1 VRFAGMCAFPP
12 LTTVS
17 RWPDHLCTLPWKVPM
32 RTRLGLTL
40 SASLLA
46 LALTPLPASA
56 QEAPDPCANADVLQV
71 PGADRQVVTC
81 HDDLSATTLAAKGRS
96 DISDWATLHSRRSTN
111 PPAGAGIQ
119 VDGYFPDD
127 STTNGT
133 YGWNHDAQFVLR
145 FPADW
150 NGQLVVTG
158 APGVRKQ
165 YANDYIISDWVLSQG
180 YAYASTDKGNTGV
193 SFFNNGER
201 SGPGQPVQEWHQR
214 VTELALAA
222 KQVVEQRYGAA
233 PERTWMTGISNGGYL
248 TRWQLENRPDLY
260 DGGVDWEGTLFLAE
274 GPNLFTYL
282 PTALREYPQA
292 QLDPAARQKM
302 YDVGFEPGSEVLW
315 PDHYAV
321 YWDLTQRV
329 YREAFDPEYDG
340 DKKAGTPFCRTGGEP
355 GTTSACDAEYDYA
368 SRPQEVKDAVA
379 SVSLTGN
386 IGKPMLTLHGDLDA
400 LLPIRTDSDV
410 YTRMIAAA
418 GKGDLHRYYVIE
430 DGNHVDDRADLYP
443 TQVRPILP
451 CYREAFLRLTSWVT
465 TGAEPPASQVV
476 ERPESGDVANTCV
489 QLAAA
494 AVAEPPPASPAPTT
508 SPAPAPAPAP
518 APVAARRGTLPAT
531 GADLLLPVLA
541 ALALAGAAVA
551 GRRRHTSS

>member
-1 VRFAGMCAFPP
+1 ME
-12 LTTVS
+12 TTTF
-17 RWPDHLCTLPWKVPM
+17 RKAPM

-46 LALTPLPASA
+46 LALTPLAASA
-56 QEAPDPCANADVLQV
+56 QEAPDPCANADALQV
-71 PGADRQVVTC
+71 PGADKQVVTC
-81 HDDLSATTLAAKGRS
+81 HNDLSATALAAKGRS
-96 DISDWATLHSRRSTN
+96 DAGDWAPLNSRRSTN

-133 YGWNHDAQFVLR
+133 FGWNHDAQFVLR

-165 YANDYIISDWVLSQG
+165 YANDYIISDWVLAQG
-180 YAYASTDKGNTGV
+180 YAYASTDKGNTGL

-201 SGPGQPVQEWHQR
+201 SGPGEPVQEWHQR

-222 KQVVEQRYGAA
+222 KQVVQQRYGAA

-248 TRWQLENRPDLY
+248 TRWQLENRPELY

-282 PTALREYPQA
+282 PTALREYPRA
-292 QLDPAARQKM
+292 QFDPAARQKM
-302 YDVGFEPGSEVLW
+302 YDVGFEPGSEILW
-315 PDHYAV
+315 PDHYAI

-340 DKKAGTPFCRTGGEP
+340 EKKAGTAFCRSGGEP

-410 YTRMIAAA
+410 YTKMIADA
-418 GKGDLHRYYVIE
+418 GKAADHRYYVIE
-430 DGNHVDDRADLYP
+430 DGNHVDDRADLFP
-443 TQVRPILP
+443 TEVRPILP
-451 CYREAFLRLTSWVT
+451 CYREAFLRLTEWVT
-465 TGAEPPASQVV
+465 TGAEPPASQTV
-476 ERPESGDVANTCV
+476 ERPQSGDVANTCP

-494 AVAEPPPASPAPTT
+494 AVAQPDPAPDGAAPSPGPTAETDSGTTGAAPTT
-508 SPAPAPAPAP
+508 
-518 APVAARRGTLPAT
+518 AARALPAT
-531 GADLLLPVLA
+531 GADLVLPALA
-541 ALALAGAAVA
+541 VGALAGAAALRRRRGAAA
-551 GRRRHTSS
+551 GR